1 MIAVKREVAAVNTA
15 GFPWSECLG
24 RPDWHRADP
33 KTDDKSL
40 YRLTVCPV
48 AETTCENL
56 QLFGLSKEE
65 TNRTRTGVCT
75 VTACRTSLKSANKE
89 ATFFMANQ
97 IMRITLKA
105 YDHKLVDASAKKIIE
120 TVKKTGSQVSGP
132 VPLPTKKEVVTIL
145 RAVHKYKDSR
155 EQFEQRT
162 HKRLIDIIT
171 PTQKTVDALQ
181 RLEMPAGV
189 AIDIKMKAR

>member
-56 QLFGLSKEE
+56 FSRG
-65 TNRTRTGVCT
+65 C
-75 VTACRTSLKSANKE
+75 
-89 ATFFMANQ
+89 
-97 IMRITLKA
+97 
-105 YDHKLVDASAKKIIE
+105 
-120 TVKKTGSQVSGP
+120 
-132 VPLPTKKEVVTIL
+132 PTKEHTGHARECVQSPLVVL
-145 RAVHKYKDSR
+145 H
-155 EQFEQRT
+155 
-162 HKRLIDIIT
+162 
-171 PTQKTVDALQ
+171 
-181 RLEMPAGV
+181 
-189 AIDIKMKAR
+189 

>member
-56 QLFGLSKEE
+56 FSRDSLRRNTQDTHGSVYSHRLSY
-65 TNRTRTGVCT
+65 
-75 VTACRTSLKSANKE
+75 
-89 ATFFMANQ
+89 F
-97 IMRITLKA
+97 I
-105 YDHKLVDASAKKIIE
+105 KKCE
-120 TVKKTGSQVSGP
+120 
-132 VPLPTKKEVVTIL
+132 
-145 RAVHKYKDSR
+145 
-155 EQFEQRT
+155 
-162 HKRLIDIIT
+162 
-171 PTQKTVDALQ
+171 
-181 RLEMPAGV
+181 
-189 AIDIKMKAR
+189 